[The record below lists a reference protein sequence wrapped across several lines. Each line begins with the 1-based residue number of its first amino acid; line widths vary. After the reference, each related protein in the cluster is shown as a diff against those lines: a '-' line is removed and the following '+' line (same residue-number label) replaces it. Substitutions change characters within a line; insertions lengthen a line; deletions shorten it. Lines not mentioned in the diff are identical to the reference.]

1 MTHSSSFLGKLRRF
15 NAALWRHKYFWTIVL
30 FVVFAGFIDENSY
43 WQYRK
48 LVSENE
54 ATQAEIK
61 KYEDMFTRDRARLNE
76 LRSDPHALLRVARE
90 DHQMKSADEDVY
102 YIIDSAT
109 PDTAGTPAS

>member
-1 MTHSSSFLGKLRRF
+1 MTHPSTVLARLRRF

-30 FVVFAGFIDENSY
+30 FVVFAGFVDENSY

-61 KYEDMFTRDRARLNE
+61 RYEDMFNRDRARLNE
-76 LRSDPHALLRVARE
+76 LRSDPDALLRVARE

-102 YIIDSAT
+102 YIIDSAH
-109 PDTAGTPAS
+109 PDSAGSSAS